1 MCSVPRSIEIREVV
15 EEAGNKQADEHEE
28 TGNFFTNF
36 VWKSNKL
43 MHNLAVALFFT
54 LQ

>member
-36 VWKSNKL
+36 V
-43 MHNLAVALFFT
+43 
-54 LQ
+54 